1 MPEQQTIELRCSKN
15 PDGKYNARTFVNG
28 KELKAK
34 EFNVNRGDQFSL
46 VLVYHQI
53 KKQYATG
60 VVQIKGLDK
69 NGNLVEM
76 KGTVILLR

>member
-1 MPEQQTIELRCSKN
+1 MTENHSIELRCSKN

-28 KELKAK
+28 KELRGK
-34 EFNVNRGDQFSL
+34 EFTVNRGDQFTL

-53 KKQYATG
+53 KKQYPAV

-69 NGNLVEM
+69 NVAEN
-76 KGTVILLR
+76 ILHSEL

>member
-1 MPEQQTIELRCSKN
+1 MAGQQTIELRCSKN
-15 PDGKYNARTFVNG
+15 PDGKYNARTFANG

-34 EFNVNRGDQFSL
+34 EFSVNRGDQFSL

-69 NGNLVEM
+69 NAEHN
-76 KGTVILLR
+76 ILHSEL

>member
-1 MPEQQTIELRCSKN
+1 MSEQQTIELRCSKN

-28 KELKAK
+28 KELKGK

-53 KKQYATG
+53 KKKFAASP
-60 VVQIKGLDK
+60 VQIKGLDK
-69 NGNLVEM
+69 TVEQN
-76 KGTVILLR
+76 ILHSEL

>member
-1 MPEQQTIELRCSKN
+1 MADQQTIEIRCSKN
-15 PDGKYNARTFVNG
+15 PDGKYNAKTFVNG

-53 KKQYATG
+53 KKQYTTG
-60 VVQIKGLDK
+60 IVQIKGLDK
-69 NGNLVEM
+69 NAEHN
-76 KGTVILLR
+76 ILHSEL

>member
-1 MPEQQTIELRCSKN
+1 MADQQTIELRCSKN

-69 NGNLVEM
+69 NAEHN
-76 KGTVILLR
+76 ILHSEL

>member
-1 MPEQQTIELRCSKN
+1 MPENPSLELRCSKN

-28 KELKAK
+28 KELKGK
-34 EFNVNRGDQFSL
+34 EFTVNRGDQFAL

-53 KKQYATG
+53 KKQYPAG

-69 NGNLVEM
+69 NIAEN
-76 KGTVILLR
+76 ILHSEL